1 MTEPV
6 FCVLCGREG
15 HRSSH
20 CPMQL
25 PPETADEK
33 RERLIR
39 EAGESMQAAYR
50 DWESTGCFDARGQ
63 ADAERLRMEELI
75 RGRSAAIVDR
85 LESVRGLK

>member
-15 HRSSH
+15 HRSSN

-39 EAGESMQAAYR
+39 EAGEQMIESYNI
-50 DWESTGCFDARGQ
+50 WESTGCFDARGQ
-63 ADAERLRMEELI
+63 ADAESLRMEELI
-75 RGRSAAIVDR
+75 RERSVDGAR
-85 LESVRGLK
+85 

>member
-15 HRSSH
+15 HRSSN
-20 CPMQL
+20 CPMQM

-33 RERLIR
+33 RERLIL

-50 DWESTGCFDARGQ
+50 EWEVSGCFDARGQ

-75 RGRSAAIVDR
+75 RGRSPEMVRR
-85 LESVRGLK
+85 LEIQRGLI